1 MPVVLY
7 SVLIALVLPDDPNA
21 EKEDIMLLLVS
32 IPFLKDSNDSAED
45 VETSLDA
52 SILIA

>member
-7 SVLIALVLPDDPNA
+7 SLLIALVLPDEPNA
-21 EKEDIMLLLVS
+21 EEEDIILLLVS

-45 VETSLDA
+45 VEASLDA
-52 SILIA
+52 SILTA

>member
-1 MPVVLY
+1 M
-7 SVLIALVLPDDPNA
+7 IALVLPDDPNA
-21 EKEDIMLLLVS
+21 EEEEIILLLLS

-52 SILIA
+52 NILTA